1 MSLRR
6 FFIACAFL
14 VVVVGAAPAGAQYFR
29 NNGIGIQLGWKGL
42 GSTIDGLTGLKI
54 WNMTDQVT
62 VGAGYFTAIGYNLWF
77 DILQADIGIG
87 SERIV
92 SGREPGPIFSFSG
105 TSGVRYQFL
114 EERIRPYIGAHIQY
128 LQIISVTPN
137 PEIPTNALTGTAPFW
152 VGLRGTGGVEYYL
165 ADEVSILAHLDLA
178 GFVGLNSP
186 PPNGAQTYVLPQVSG
201 GLHANI
207 YF

>member
-6 FFIACAFL
+6 FLVACALL
-14 VVVVGAAPAGAQYFR
+14 VAVPAQAQYFR
-29 NNGIGIQLGWKGL
+29 NNGVGVQLGWKGL
-42 GSTIDGLTGLKI
+42 GSTIDGLTGVKI

-77 DILQADIGIG
+77 DILQAEIGIG
-87 SERIV
+87 AERIV
-92 SGREPGPIFSFSG
+92 TGREPGPLFSFSG

-114 EERIRPYIGAHIQY
+114 EERLRPYIGAHIQY
-128 LQIISVTPN
+128 LQIIAVTPN
-137 PEIPTNALTGTAPFW
+137 PEIPTNALTGSAPFW
-152 VGLRGTGGVEYYL
+152 VGLRGTGGLEYYL
-165 ADEVSILAHLDLA
+165 ADEVSLLAHLDVA
-178 GFVGLNSP
+178 GFVGLNTP
-186 PPNGAQTYVLPQVSG
+186 PPNGAQTFVLPQISG

>member
-186 PPNGAQTYVLPQVSG
+186 PPYGAQTYVLPQVSG